1 MEPLT
6 PDELRAAGF
15 LAAKTFDREK
25 KELDAYILMARTVFD
40 AALALAEK
48 FPEQS
53 DGYRTVAL
61 NTSFNIAAACWP
73 GWEDAHPNISA
84 EQRAL
89 ALAMCRFNVAT
100 GESLDKPPDRRSN
113 GNWIL
118 GAHLLAGGE
127 YDEARESF
135 RAAAAFGEQAGS
147 KDSALMNR
155 GWMLVCDILSG
166 DGTKRDELTA
176 LTAELESLG
185 EDGKFY
191 AGQYE
196 PALKV
201 FG

>member
-48 FPEQS
+48 FPGQA
-53 DGYRTVAL
+53 DAYKTVAL

-84 EQRAL
+84 EHRAR

-100 GESLDKPPDRRSN
+100 GEALDKPADRRSN
-113 GNWIL
+113 GCWIL

-127 YDEARESF
+127 YDEARASF
-135 RAAAAFGEQAGS
+135 QAAAAFGEQAGS
-147 KDSALMNR
+147 TDGTLMNQ
-155 GWMLVCDILSG
+155 GWMLVCDILAG
-166 DGTKRDELTA
+166 DEAKRDELTT

-196 PALKV
+196 PALGV